1 MSPQRKQQRKEPV
14 NRKTQ
19 ASQLQSFSGAP
30 ITNPHGARGIIAVL
44 AN

>member
-1 MSPQRKQQRKEPV
+1 MTAQRKKQQRKEPA

-30 ITNPHGARGIIAVL
+30 ITNPHVL
-44 AN
+44 GV